1 MTVKLPPGLLKFWTA
16 LALVTLAL
24 VGPGTAAAQTYLAR
38 APAEAPPG
46 PDADDPAGRQVTLF
60 AVVANA
66 NDSRIDPRLVK
77 VSSQLK
83 KLLPGHGFRLLAVQT
98 KRLTVGQGPLTCDLG
113 DGVTAATT
121 LVNALD
127 DNGKVQL
134 RCAVLAGPA
143 QTTQLETTVST
154 PPNQLFF
161 CEKTLPSGQRL
172 LIGVGAR

>member
-1 MTVKLPPGLLKFWTA
+1 VTVKIPPRRLGFWTA

-24 VGPGTAAAQTYLAR
+24 AGPGSAAAQTYVAR
-38 APAEAPPG
+38 VLAEAPPG
-46 PDADDPAGRQVTLF
+46 PDADEPPGRQVTLF
-60 AVVANA
+60 AVVASA
-66 NDSRIDPRLVK
+66 NDPRIDPRLVK
-77 VSSQLK
+77 VSAQLK

-98 KRLTVGQGPLTCDLG
+98 KRLTEGQGPLTCDLG

-134 RCAVLAGPA
+134 RCALLVGPA
-143 QTTQLETTVST
+143 QATHLETTVST

-161 CEKTLPSGQRL
+161 CEKTLPSGQQL